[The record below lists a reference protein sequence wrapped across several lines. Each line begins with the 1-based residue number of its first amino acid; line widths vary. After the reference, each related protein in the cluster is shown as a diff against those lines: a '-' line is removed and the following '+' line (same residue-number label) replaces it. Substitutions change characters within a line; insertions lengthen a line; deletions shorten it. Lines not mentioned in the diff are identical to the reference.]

1 MGVNK
6 NFWEKIPGLEGEV
19 GGLDRVTLSHPSPST
34 EVSVVEHVSCG
45 LALKMSQIFLYFIK
59 RPSIVLKRLTKLGCF
74 KQQIIWSSV
83 SGFGW
88 DGSP

>member
-19 GGLDRVTLSHPSPST
+19 GGFDRMTLSHPSPST

-45 LALKMSQIFLYFIK
+45 LALKMSQFFCIL
-59 RPSIVLKRLTKLGCF
+59 
-74 KQQIIWSSV
+74 
-83 SGFGW
+83 
-88 DGSP
+88 